1 MVAQPLSVAETGDRA
16 RGCCYAP
23 EPPRWHKIIASFIP
37 GNDLIA
43 GSTPDI
49 GASIK
54 EKGGELVDHGGGEG
68 FSPCFLLRKLSDKM
82 RDFWTLPVSR
92 SRRSF
97 RLDKPVISSVDPL
110 LRHWLSQF
118 QKRRDSREN
127 DGRGISM
134 HA

>member
-54 EKGGELVDHGGGEG
+54 GKEETWSISRGRIFAV
-68 FSPCFLLRKLSDKM
+68 FSPSK
-82 RDFWTLPVSR
+82 
-92 SRRSF
+92 
-97 RLDKPVISSVDPL
+97 IIA
-110 LRHWLSQF
+110 
-118 QKRRDSREN
+118 
-127 DGRGISM
+127 G
-134 HA
+134 

>member
-54 EKGGELVDHGGGEG
+54 KKGGDLVDQGKDFRRV
-68 FSPCFLLRKLSDKM
+68 FSFENY
-82 RDFWTLPVSR
+82 
-92 SRRSF
+92 RRI
-97 RLDKPVISSVDPL
+97 RWEIS
-110 LRHWLSQF
+110 
-118 QKRRDSREN
+118 EI
-127 DGRGISM
+127 ISPR
-134 HA
+134 

>member
-54 EKGGELVDHGGGEG
+54 EKGGELVDHGGGGE
-68 FSPCFLLRKLSDKM
+68 
-82 RDFWTLPVSR
+82 RDF
-92 SRRSF
+92 RRVFSF
-97 RLDKPVISSVDPL
+97 ENYRIRCEISGLCPFL
-110 LRHWLSQF
+110 A
-118 QKRRDSREN
+118 
-127 DGRGISM
+127 RGDHFASINL
-134 HA
+134 